1 MNAYEMKFRR
11 KGRKTTNT
19 VHRNVHVINEF
30 SRIAGLIDI
39 VRDMEK
45 GRIGERVER
54 FTQEGRTGE
63 DARGMA
69 DVLLAG

>member
-30 SRIAGLIDI
+30 SRVAGLIDI

-45 GRIGERVER
+45 GRIGERVEQ